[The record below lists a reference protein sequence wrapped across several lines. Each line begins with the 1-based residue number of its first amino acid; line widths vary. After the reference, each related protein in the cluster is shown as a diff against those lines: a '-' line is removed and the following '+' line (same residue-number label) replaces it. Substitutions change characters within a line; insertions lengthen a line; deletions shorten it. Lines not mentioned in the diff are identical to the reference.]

1 MLPELSELFIRDL
14 NKVMAELDLYPTEA
28 SLWRVGGQISN
39 SGGNLAMHLAGN
51 LRLLVGADL
60 GEVHYVRDREAEFG
74 SQHVPR
80 AELQDNLRRT
90 LEAVQ
95 STLAA
100 LDESRLDQP
109 NPRQLPGFPEGMST
123 RYFLL
128 HLYGHLNY
136 HLGQINYHRRLL
148 AAGDGPA

>member
-1 MLPELSELFIRDL
+1 MLPELSELFTRDL
-14 NKVMAELDLYPTEA
+14 NKAMAELDLYPTEA
-28 SLWRVGGQISN
+28 SLWLVGEQISN
-39 SGGNLAMHLAGN
+39 SAGNLALHLAGN
-51 LRLLVGADL
+51 LRLLLGDDL
-60 GEVHYVRDREAEFG
+60 GGVPYARDREAEFG
-74 SQHVPR
+74 SRNVPR
-80 AELQDNLRRT
+80 AEVQDGLRRT
-90 LEAVQ
+90 LEVVQ

-100 LDESRLDQP
+100 LDESRLDEP
-109 NPRQLPGFPEGMST
+109 NPRQLPGFPDGMST